1 MIFWTKI
8 WIGTQD
14 GVSQFDGRHT
24 WTTYTASAGLA
35 NNIVQAIA
43 VDAQGNKW
51 FGTNGKG
58 ISKFDDQKWITY
70 THSNGLANDNVQAI
84 GIDVHG
90 NKWFGTYGGG
100 ISKFDGVKWS
110 TYTTSDGLVSN
121 SVTSIAIDAEDNK
134 WFGTGNGVSKFD
146 GSKWT
151 NYTTS
156 DGLADNVVN
165 AIAIDAQG
173 NKWFGTV
180 NGVSKL
186 TDGSSS
192 IPKKVNENPLQ
203 LYPNPVQSSLYIDLS
218 GKSGMLQIH
227 DITGKKI
234 LQKQIIENIT
244 IIDVSGFESGI
255 YIVRVLSDHQIL
267 TKKIVKY

>member
-1 MIFWTKI
+1 M
-8 WIGTQD
+8 
-14 GVSQFDGRHT
+14 FDFT
-24 WTTYTASAGLA
+24 NTV
-35 NNIVQAIA
+35 IAIA
-43 VDAQGNKW
+43 SDAKGSIWVGTMYSEAYKFNGSKWTSYAPFPIYYPYKTGDVNSIAIDSQGNEW
-51 FGTNGKG
+51 FGSEKG
-58 ISKFDDQKWITY
+58 VVKYD
-70 THSNGLANDNVQAI
+70 
-84 GIDVHG
+84 
-90 NKWFGTYGGG
+90 GGH
-100 ISKFDGVKWS
+100 WS
-110 TYTTSDGLVSN
+110 GYTTSDGLVSN